1 MSPSTLQSILNMLE
15 ERGIAYRHLTHE
27 PTRTSAE
34 AAQVRGLSMEIGGK
48 ALLMKAGMGDRFVLV
63 VMSAALKLNSN
74 ALRHELGV
82 DRLRFATVGELKE
95 LTGLVPGAVPPFGEP
110 ILPFPLY
117 VDQSSLAHDRIAF
130 NAGSL
135 TNSVI
140 MSVDDY
146 RTVARIERVV
156 AVGAAR

>member
-1 MSPSTLQSILNMLE
+1 MPRSILQSILKMLDE
-15 ERGIAYRHLTHE
+15 EAIAYRHLTHE

-34 AAQVRGLSMEIGGK
+34 AARVRGLSMKIGGK
-48 ALLMKAGMGDRFVLV
+48 ALLMKAGTGDRFVLV

-74 ALRHELGV
+74 ALRHTLGV
-82 DRLRFATVGELKE
+82 DRLRFATVDELKE

-117 VDQSSLAHDRIAF
+117 VDQSVLANDRIAF

-140 MSVDDY
+140 MSVADY
-146 RTVARIERVV
+146 RRVALIEQVV
-156 AVGAAR
+156 AVGKEK

>member
-1 MSPSTLQSILNMLE
+1 M
-15 ERGIAYRHLTHE
+15 
-27 PTRTSAE
+27 
-34 AAQVRGLSMEIGGK
+34 
-48 ALLMKAGMGDRFVLV
+48 
-63 VMSAALKLNSN
+63 
-74 ALRHELGV
+74 